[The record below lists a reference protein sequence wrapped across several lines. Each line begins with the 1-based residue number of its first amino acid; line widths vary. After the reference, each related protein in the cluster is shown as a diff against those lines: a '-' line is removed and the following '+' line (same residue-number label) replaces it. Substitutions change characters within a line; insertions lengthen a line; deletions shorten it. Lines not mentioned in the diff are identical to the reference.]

1 MAPRHCFRGDTLP
14 CLAPIILATSFTF
27 FSVFTSS
34 FGPFIKEIVKNK
46 KFVSTYLLLYFLK
59 LVYFLKSD
67 YFWLRYSTPLYCL
80 FQLIFCSWGGLW
92 LGGFTHFLND
102 TPILLTKKDWKL
114 HNDMTTYK
122 DYFCHTAHMK
132 GMWWFI
138 MWAWKLNF
146 MVIRRVSYLLY

>member
-1 MAPRHCFRGDTLP
+1 MAPRHCLKGSTLP

-27 FSVFTSS
+27 FSVFTCS

-80 FQLIFCSWGGLW
+80 FQLIFCWGLR
-92 LGGFTHFLND
+92 FTHFLVD
-102 TPILLTKKDWKL
+102 THSPILLTKKDWKL
-114 HNDMTTYK
+114 HYSLGHDHINIIFVTQL
-122 DYFCHTAHMK
+122 
-132 GMWWFI
+132 I
-138 MWAWKLNF
+138 
-146 MVIRRVSYLLY
+146 